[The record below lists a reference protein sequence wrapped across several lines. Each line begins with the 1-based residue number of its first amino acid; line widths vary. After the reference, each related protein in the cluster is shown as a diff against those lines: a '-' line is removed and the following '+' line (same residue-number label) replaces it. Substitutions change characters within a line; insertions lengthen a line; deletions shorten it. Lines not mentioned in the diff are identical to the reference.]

1 MGQLSGGVRMR
12 VGDLVRIAPHCR
24 FHGELAI
31 VTDVPP
37 WKGEVTIRYLD
48 PSRSTMMGERK
59 AITSNLI
66 LVSGK

>member
-1 MGQLSGGVRMR
+1 MR

-48 PSRSTMMGERK
+48 PSRSTIGERS
-59 AITSNLI
+59 AIVSNLI
-66 LVSGK
+66 LVSKP

>member
-1 MGQLSGGVRMR
+1 MK
-12 VGDLVRIAPHCR
+12 VGDLVRIAPYCQNK
-24 FHGELAI
+24 GELAI

-48 PSRSTMMGERK
+48 PFRSTMGERK

>member
-1 MGQLSGGVRMR
+1 MK

-37 WKGEVTIRYLD
+37 WKGEVRIRYLE
-48 PSRSTMMGERK
+48 PRQSAEGSGL
-59 AITSNLI
+59 AYTSNLI

>member
-1 MGQLSGGVRMR
+1 MK

-37 WKGEVTIRYLD
+37 WKGEVRIRYLE
-48 PSRSTMMGERK
+48 PRQSAEGPGL
-59 AITSNLI
+59 AYTSNLI

>member
-1 MGQLSGGVRMR
+1 MN
-12 VGDLVRIAPHCR
+12 VGDLVRIAPHCK

-37 WKGEVTIRYLD
+37 WKGEVYIRYLNPTKAARD
-48 PSRSTMMGERK
+48 ERR
-59 AITSNLI
+59 AIMSNLI

>member
-1 MGQLSGGVRMR
+1 MK

-37 WKGEVTIRYLD
+37 WKGEVRIRYLE
-48 PSRSTMMGERK
+48 PRQSAEGSGL
-59 AITSNLI
+59 AHTSNLI

>member
-1 MGQLSGGVRMR
+1 MR
-12 VGDLVRIAPHCR
+12 VGDLVRIAPYCQNK
-24 FHGELAI
+24 GELAI

-37 WKGEVTIRYLD
+37 WKGEVTIRFLD
-48 PSRSTMMGERK
+48 PSNPTMMGEQK

>member
-1 MGQLSGGVRMR
+1 MR

-24 FHGELAI
+24 FHGQLAI

-37 WKGEVTIRYLD
+37 WKGEVKIRYLD
-48 PSRSTMMGERK
+48 PFRSTMGERK
-59 AITSNLI
+59 ALTSNLI

>member
-1 MGQLSGGVRMR
+1 MR

-48 PSRSTMMGERK
+48 PSKSTMGEWK